1 MKFIR
6 SIAADL
12 VDKRLVPV
20 VAVLVALAVAIP
32 LGATVFAGGGSS
44 KAAPVTAGK
53 TISLPK
59 GTPSPAKALE
69 DIAGPNIPKAKH
81 YTTPELNPFR
91 NSAVS
96 ATAAA
101 QTTAAVAVTP
111 AAASSAA
118 GAKTTATPK
127 ATVKAVAKKVAPK
140 VTVPVKKPTPAPV
153 HTTPSSAGAPVAHLS
168 KLTRV
173 DSYGVDVKVSDA
185 TGTRTLSN
193 LRRLSPVPSAT
204 NALAE
209 YLGVAKSGRAADF
222 VLNRGVLAS
231 GPGVCLPSTG
241 DCQVLEAQAG
251 SGRGPRSGR
260 LERDR
265 RPGHAGRHQLG
276 RHRPLVGRRSPHRPP
291 PGGPG
296 RPAADARGAAADARE
311 ARLLGRPGVVSL
323 LGNLGNTVAGILN
336 NGS

>member
-118 GAKTTATPK
+118 SAKTTATPK

-241 DCQVLEAQAG
+241 DCQVLELKPGQVEDLGLAG
-251 SGRGPRSGR
+251 STGTVDQGTLAVTNWGVIAHSSAAAAHTA
-260 LERDR
+260 R
-265 RPGHAGRHQLG
+265 RQADP
-276 RHRPLVGRRSPHRPP
+276 VGRQLML
-291 PGGPG
+291 
-296 RPAADARGAAADARE
+296 AAPQPTLEKLVYSVAQ
-311 ARLLGRPGVVSL
+311 GVVSL

>member
-12 VDKRLVPV
+12 IDKRMVPV
-20 VAVLVALAVAIP
+20 VGVLVALAIAIP
-32 LGATVFAGGGSS
+32 LGAVMFAGGGSS
-44 KAAPVTAGK
+44 SPAPATPGK

-69 DIAGPNIPKAKH
+69 DVAGPNIPKAKH

-96 ATAAA
+96 ATTAAT
-101 QTTAAVAVTP
+101 TTAAVAVS
-111 AAASSAA
+111 AAAAKPA
-118 GAKTTATPK
+118 VVAKTTT
-127 ATVKAVAKKVAPK
+127 TVKAVAKKTTPK
-140 VTVPVKKPTPAPV
+140 VTTPAKTTPKS
-153 HTTPSSAGAPVAHLS
+153 TTSTPSSAGAPVAHLA
-168 KLTRV
+168 KLRSV
-173 DSYGVDVKVSDA
+173 DSYGVDVKVTDA
-185 TGTRTLSN
+185 TGSRALSN

-241 DCQVLEAQAG
+241 DCQVLELKPGQVEDLGLAAATGTVYQGTLAVTNWG
-251 SGRGPRSGR
+251 VIAHSSTAAAHTA
-260 LERDR
+260 R
-265 RPGHAGRHQLG
+265 RTEDP
-276 RHRPLVGRRSPHRPP
+276 VGRQLML
-291 PGGPG
+291 
-296 RPAADARGAAADARE
+296 AAPQPTLDKLVYSVAQ
-311 ARLLGRPGVVSL
+311 GVVSL

-336 NGS
+336 NVR

>member
-12 VDKRLVPV
+12 VDKRMVPV
-20 VAVLVALAVAIP
+20 VAVLVGLAIAIP
-32 LGATVFAGGGSS
+32 LGALMFAGGGSS
-44 KAAPVTAGK
+44 SPAPVTAGK

-69 DIAGPNIPKAKH
+69 DVAGPNIPKAKH

-96 ATAAA
+96 ATTAAT
-101 QTTAAVAVTP
+101 TTAAVAVTP
-111 AAASSAA
+111 ASAKPA
-118 GAKTTATPK
+118 VVAKTTTTK
-127 ATVKAVAKKVAPK
+127 ATVKAVAKKTTPK
-140 VTVPVKKPTPAPV
+140 VTTPAKTTPKS
-153 HTTPSSAGAPVAHLS
+153 TTSTPSSAGAPVAHLA
-168 KLTRV
+168 KLRSV
-173 DSYGVDVKVSDA
+173 DSYGVDVKVTDA
-185 TGTRTLSN
+185 TGSRTLSN

-241 DCQVLEAQAG
+241 DCQVLELKPGQVEDLGLAAATGTVYQGTLAVTNWG
-251 SGRGPRSGR
+251 VIAHSSTAAAHTA
-260 LERDR
+260 R
-265 RPGHAGRHQLG
+265 RTEDP
-276 RHRPLVGRRSPHRPP
+276 VGRQLMLVAPQPTLDKLVYSV
-291 PGGPG
+291 
-296 RPAADARGAAADARE
+296 AQ
-311 ARLLGRPGVVSL
+311 GVVSL

-336 NGS
+336 NVR